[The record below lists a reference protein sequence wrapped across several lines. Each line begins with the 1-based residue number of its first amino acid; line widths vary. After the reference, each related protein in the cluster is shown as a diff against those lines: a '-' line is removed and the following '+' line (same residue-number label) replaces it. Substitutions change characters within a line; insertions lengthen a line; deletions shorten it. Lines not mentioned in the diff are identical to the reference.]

1 MSQVPASL
9 VRHFEAPEGFTGQFG
24 WLCGFSAD
32 EGFLNEALERF
43 TYQQANQRAYAGQT
57 LLALML
63 DPRAVQIDPI
73 GVPGLLHL
81 PWANGKLPFNLMHAK
96 VALLAFRST
105 DTSGAWCLRLLV
117 STGNWTRQTLE
128 QSLDLVWCLDLH
140 SDDLS
145 SPSEATR
152 QVCAD
157 ISSAWGLLGW
167 LRSRYDGRALQANS
181 DTKDVVEQLDKCL
194 LKQVKPCA
202 ANLTPRFFDN
212 RNKSLLDQLPAK
224 VLHASGRGSA
234 RNYLAM
240 VSGFYESSLA
250 DEQSSVPLSIVR
262 RLRGEEGEP
271 RLLTASS
278 SVDLFVNVASCQG
291 IADAVPGL
299 TAAGIGVKPAV
310 QPAWFAEQPQR
321 TLHAKF
327 IFSASEVG
335 DSGKTAS
342 PWLYLG
348 SGNLTRQGF
357 TLQMGPG
364 RSKGNLE
371 AGVVFVPEPMNW
383 YPAKPGFADPQAIG
397 YRLPIQWDQE
407 CVPENLR
414 QGQDLEVGDE
424 VFAAAPVAYLVWRDA
439 ETPDHGW
446 LSADALAQPACSLLD
461 TSEQACAW
469 VEGQGFVWSGPRP
482 RQVRVAWQDAGATR
496 TAVVPVLDGF
506 GRLAATGLPDIS
518 LEDAW
523 LQLDGFPHTPGEDEL
538 PNAFNPS
545 QDLPDRQGSRASAGE
560 AARYPIRQMMELI
573 ESIAA
578 KQTALEPRDWPLW
591 CARLEQSLSQA
602 AGCELLQQFLALE
615 LNPLHALRQPAFRP
629 GFAETADGPEGQR
642 YETALSTIEAHWK
655 LGSAF
660 PLGTAI

>member
-81 PWANGKLPFNLMHAK
+81 PWANGELPFNLMHAK

-145 SPSEATR
+145 SPSDATR
-152 QVCAD
+152 QVCVD
-157 ISSAWGLLGW
+157 ISSAWGLLDW
-167 LRSRYDGRALQANS
+167 LRARYDGRALQVNPLTTAA
-181 DTKDVVEQLDKCL
+181 VEQLDKCL

-202 ANLTPRFFDN
+202 ADLTPRFFDN
-212 RNKSLLDQLPAK
+212 RKASLLDQLQAK

-234 RNYLAM
+234 RNYLAIG
-240 VSGFYESSLA
+240 SGFYESSLA

-278 SVDLFVNVASCQG
+278 CVDLFVNEASCQG
-291 IADAVPGL
+291 IADSVPLL
-299 TAAGIGVKPAV
+299 TAAGISVKPAV

-321 TLHAKF
+321 TLHPKF

-335 DSGKTAS
+335 HSGQTAS

-357 TLQMGPG
+357 TLQMG
-364 RSKGNLE
+364 RLKGNLE
-371 AGVVFVPEPMNW
+371 AGVVFAPESMNW
-383 YPAKPGFADPQAIG
+383 YPAKPGVADPQAIG

-407 CVPENLR
+407 WAPENNSGKLHGHLGTYR
-414 QGQDLEVGDE
+414 TAANNRNLGRPEVDVCGIKTSAITLSKYQVVVDE
-424 VFAAAPVAYLVWRDA
+424 RFCSSLTQHHQRLNN
-439 ETPDHGW
+439 
-446 LSADALAQPACSLLD
+446 LSVEEDDFNLARLLY
-461 TSEQACAW
+461 
-469 VEGQGFVWSGPRP
+469 
-482 RQVRVAWQDAGATR
+482 QVRC
-496 TAVVPVLDGF
+496 
-506 GRLAATGLPDIS
+506 
-518 LEDAW
+518 
-523 LQLDGFPHTPGEDEL
+523 QL
-538 PNAFNPS
+538 S
-545 QDLPDRQGSRASAGE
+545 K
-560 AARYPIRQMMELI
+560 
-573 ESIAA
+573 A
-578 KQTALEPRDWPLW
+578 K
-591 CARLEQSLSQA
+591 
-602 AGCELLQQFLALE
+602 LL
-615 LNPLHALRQPAFRP
+615 
-629 GFAETADGPEGQR
+629 
-642 YETALSTIEAHWK
+642 
-655 LGSAF
+655 
-660 PLGTAI
+660 